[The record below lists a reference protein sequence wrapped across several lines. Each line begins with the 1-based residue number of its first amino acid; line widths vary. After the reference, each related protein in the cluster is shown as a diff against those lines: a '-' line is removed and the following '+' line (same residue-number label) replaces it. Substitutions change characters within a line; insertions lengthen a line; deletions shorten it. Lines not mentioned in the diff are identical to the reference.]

1 MFPPRY
7 YRLLGVLWLSLCGAC
22 LQAWAQDSVPSPEG
36 MAEKVET
43 ALMEEELVRVVVIP
57 VRDQITNPILYVV
70 RRGLKE
76 AIEQNA
82 ALVVLDMKTPGGSL
96 DTTFEI
102 LEALEKFVGST
113 ATYVNNEALSAG
125 SLISAMTDDIYFAP
139 DGVIGAAAP
148 VLSSGAELDESMKQ
162 KIVSYLK
169 ARMRAISEGHTYRG
183 QVISAMIDADYE
195 LKIGEEVLKAKG
207 ELLSLTAT
215 EASKTYGEPAEPL
228 LAAGIAESIEALLAE
243 RYGEGGYTMVTLVT
257 TWAENLAAVLNG
269 ITPILMGLGLL
280 GLFVEFKTPGFGL
293 FGIGGGLLM
302 LIVLFG
308 HYVAGLSGHESML
321 FFVLGA
327 LLILVELLLLPGTII
342 LALSG
347 VVMMIGSLLW
357 SMADIWPNEPIEF
370 SGDLFVQ
377 PLLTLGLSVMVAVV
391 GGIIVLKFLPKGW
404 FGDRMVLWS
413 AAGGSSG
420 AVMGQGEGNPMTSA
434 VASLVGRTGKAA
446 TDMYPSGHVIIDG
459 RWYEA
464 RVDVG
469 TSDEG
474 REVVVRA
481 HRDFGLVVEPMGEED
496 DV

>member
-215 EASKTYGEPAEPL
+215 EASK
-228 LAAGIAESIEALLAE
+228 
-243 RYGEGGYTMVTLVT
+243 RMVNRRSPCWPRASRNRLRRC
-257 TWAENLAAVLNG
+257 
-269 ITPILMGLGLL
+269 
-280 GLFVEFKTPGFGL
+280 
-293 FGIGGGLLM
+293 
-302 LIVLFG
+302 
-308 HYVAGLSGHESML
+308 
-321 FFVLGA
+321 
-327 LLILVELLLLPGTII
+327 
-342 LALSG
+342 
-347 VVMMIGSLLW
+347 
-357 SMADIWPNEPIEF
+357 WPNDTARAAI
-370 SGDLFVQ
+370 
-377 PLLTLGLSVMVAVV
+377 
-391 GGIIVLKFLPKGW
+391 
-404 FGDRMVLWS
+404 RWS
-413 AAGGSSG
+413 
-420 AVMGQGEGNPMTSA
+420 
-434 VASLVGRTGKAA
+434 
-446 TDMYPSGHVIIDG
+446 
-459 RWYEA
+459 RW
-464 RVDVG
+464 
-469 TSDEG
+469 
-474 REVVVRA
+474 
-481 HRDFGLVVEPMGEED
+481 
-496 DV
+496 